1 MPDPD
6 MAQFTGV
13 FRAGK
18 PNRVKRNRLPLSC
31 VACQRRKSK
40 CDKRQPCGA
49 CDKRGEGDGCRFGS
63 ATRSP
68 GVARQEVHMKLSRL
82 EEMIKGFAGAE
93 GKGDDAAMIDPQEP
107 AGPAPGQQ
115 QKQQQ
120 LQLQLTQKTNTNATP
135 NFHVPP
141 PSAPSCSGTSAT
153 QESSLPPA
161 SPASEQTA
169 RPYHGATAWSSVV
182 TSIQDIQHMLQ
193 TDSDADSNPEAD
205 TAEEFDQLL
214 GHTRTIGIDEVKNSL
229 PSKHFTDRVI
239 SCYFNAKF
247 HAVPFIHA
255 HQFRRQY
262 EAFWEDPA
270 STGFLWIS
278 LLFSVLAAGALLA
291 KAKLTNEPGLLQSI
305 EEPAFYLGISARCLI
320 TGNYLECRPGSV
332 EAMLQHAHSRNM
344 QRQDEDRVLWA
355 LYGLAV
361 RMAQLQ
367 GYHRDPSKL
376 PLSVSPFEGEMRRR
390 TWFMIQSAELL
401 VALHSGLPPIIYES
415 LSDTE
420 HPINLLDEDFD
431 EHTVVLPP
439 ARPPTDPTPI
449 LAYIAKSKLSVI
461 LRRVMLH
468 ALAVKRPTYEETVLL
483 SDQLQA
489 WHDAQPACLRIRSIR
504 STAFTDAN
512 YTIMHRIMLELMYR
526 KCLCVL
532 HRPYLTEHKEDP
544 KYDRSRQICREAAL
558 AMLEMHIELD
568 YEISVQGRM
577 HEDRFMVSNLTLQH
591 FLLASTVVCVDLSE
605 SHDLA
610 TAERQYC
617 KSVLQRS
624 HDVWAAR
631 SAYSS
636 DARHATRI
644 LRAVLSKVDNSAST
658 TLSSS
663 LSLTPGHNTDTTAMM
678 APSSSA
684 GMSSATASA
693 TTGLEPPLAAMNV
706 DVKTA
711 PPQRQ
716 PLASAKMAPAIPM
729 SNCCTIQSQSLPHS
743 HTQQQAH
750 MQSHGLSHPLQSH
763 QEVATATSQDM
774 YYDLNTGDY
783 MAMTTQPDAQFA
795 ATAGSFGQAVDLD
808 TLLYGT
814 EGVNWNSI
822 DQFLRVENSNNEQG
836 WSNILQGV

>member
-13 FRAGK
+13 FRAGR
-18 PNRVKRNRLPLSC
+18 PNRLKRNRQPVSC

-63 ATRSP
+63 AARAP
-68 GVARQEVHMKLSRL
+68 GVARQEVQMKLSRL
-82 EEMIKGFAGAE
+82 EEMIKGFAGADGSSAE
-93 GKGDDAAMIDPQEP
+93 SSSGAAADPQHP
-107 AGPAPGQQ
+107 PAPPPRRK
-115 QKQQQ
+115 KQ
-120 LQLQLTQKTNTNATP
+120 TPKATATTTTINASP
-135 NFHVPP
+135 PSSAPQPP
-141 PSAPSCSGTSAT
+141 PSSSGTSTT
-153 QESSLPPA
+153 QEASMSVSSPSA
-161 SPASEQTA
+161 DQTSL
-169 RPYHGATAWSSVV
+169 PYHGATAWSAVV
-182 TSIQDIQHMLQ
+182 SSIQDIQHMLQ
-193 TDSDADSNPEAD
+193 TDSDAESNPEID
-205 TAEEFDQLL
+205 TVEDFDQLL
-214 GHTRTIGIDEVKNSL
+214 GHTRSINIEEIKNSL
-229 PSKHFTDRVI
+229 PSKTFTDRVI

-270 STGFLWIS
+270 STDVIWIS
-278 LLFSVLAAGALLA
+278 LLFSVLGAGALLA

-320 TGNYLECRPGSV
+320 TGKYLECKPGTV
-332 EAMLQHAHSRNM
+332 EALLQHAHSRNM

-367 GYHRDPSKL
+367 GYHRDPSQL
-376 PLSVSPFEGEMRRR
+376 PIPVSPFEGEMRRR
-390 TWFMIQSAELL
+390 TWFMIMSAELL
-401 VALHSGLPPIIYES
+401 VALHSGLPPMIYES
-415 LSDTE
+415 LTDTD

-431 EHTVVLPP
+431 EDTVVLPP
-439 ARPPTDPTPI
+439 ARLPTDPTPI

-468 ALAVKRPTYEETVLL
+468 ALAVKRPTYEETILL

-489 WHDAQPACLRIRSIR
+489 WHDAQPSCLRIRSIR

-532 HRPYLTEHKEDP
+532 HRPYLTEHKDDP

-568 YEISVQGRM
+568 YEISIQGRM
-577 HEDRFMVSNLTLQH
+577 YEDRFMVSNLTLQH

-605 SHDLA
+605 SHDLG
-610 TAERQYC
+610 TNERQYC

-631 SAYSS
+631 SAYSA
-636 DARHATRI
+636 DARHATKI
-644 LRAVLSKVDNSAST
+644 LRAVLNRVDSLGTLASAS
-658 TLSSS
+658 
-663 LSLTPGHNTDTTAMM
+663 PGYDTGATAT
-678 APSSSA
+678 SSSA
-684 GMSSATASA
+684 GMSPAMMDTSV
-693 TTGLEPPLAAMNV
+693 TGLEPPLAAMNV
-706 DVKTA
+706 DMKT
-711 PPQRQ
+711 PPQ
-716 PLASAKMAPAIPM
+716 PM
-729 SNCCTIQSQSLPHS
+729 SSVMHTQMPVPMPMVGNCSIQPPPMPHS
-743 HTQQQAH
+743 HQQPPH
-750 MQSHGLSHPLQSH
+750 MQPHALAHSLHPH
-763 QEVATATSQDM
+763 HHAAAAAAAAAASQGM
-774 YYDLNTGDY
+774 YYDLNTGGY
-783 MAMTTQPDAQFA
+783 MTMPVPDAQLA
-795 ATAGSFGQAVDLD
+795 IANFGQVSDLD
-808 TLLYGT
+808 TLLYNT

-822 DQFLRVENSNNEQG
+822 DQFIRVENNNNNNNNNEQG

>member
-18 PNRVKRNRLPLSC
+18 PNRVKRNRQPVSC
-31 VACQRRKSK
+31 VACQRRKSR

-49 CDKRGEGDGCRFGS
+49 CDKRGEGDDCRFGS
-63 ATRSP
+63 AARAP
-68 GVARQEVHMKLSRL
+68 GVARQEVQMKLSRL

-93 GKGDDAAMIDPQEP
+93 GQGAEALDATMADLQ
-107 AGPAPGQQ
+107 GPAPAPKRQQ
-115 QKQQQ
+115 QQQ
-120 LQLQLTQKTNTNATP
+120 TQKTRAKVAPTSTIP
-135 NFHVPP
+135 QPP
-141 PSAPSCSGTSAT
+141 PSSSGASTT
-153 QESSLPPA
+153 QESSLPA
-161 SPASEQTA
+161 SSPPSEQTA
-169 RPYHGATAWSSVV
+169 QPYHGATAWSSVV
-182 TSIQDIQHMLQ
+182 SSIQDIQHMLQ
-193 TDSDADSNPEAD
+193 TDSDAESTAD
-205 TAEEFDQLL
+205 VDIVEEFDQLL
-214 GHTRTIGIDEVKNSL
+214 GHTRSIGIDEIKNSL
-229 PSKHFTDRVI
+229 PSKLFTDRVI

-262 EAFWEDPA
+262 EAFWEDPS

-278 LLFSVLAAGALLA
+278 LLFSVLGAGALLA

-305 EEPAFYLGISARCLI
+305 EEPAFYLAISARCLI

-332 EAMLQHAHSRNM
+332 EALLQHAHSRNM

-376 PLSVSPFEGEMRRR
+376 PVPVSPFEGEMRRR

-401 VALHSGLPPIIYES
+401 VALHSGLPPMIYES

-431 EHTVVLPP
+431 EDTAVLPP

-468 ALAVKRPTYEETVLL
+468 ALAVKRPTYQETMLL

-489 WHDAQPACLRIRSIR
+489 WHDAQPGCLRIRSIR

-532 HRPYLTEHKEDP
+532 HRPYLTECKDDP
-544 KYDRSRQICREAAL
+544 AYDRSRQICREAAL

-568 YEISVQGRM
+568 YEISIHGRM
-577 HEDRFMVSNLTLQH
+577 FEDRFMVSNLTLQH

-610 TAERQYC
+610 AAERHYC
-617 KSVLQRS
+617 KSVLQQS

-631 SAYSS
+631 GAYSS

-644 LRAVLSKVDNSAST
+644 LRAVLNRVDTPT
-658 TLSSS
+658 TFAS
-663 LSLTPGHNTDTTAMM
+663 LSPGRDA
-678 APSSSA
+678 AASSSA
-684 GMSSATASA
+684 GMRMSPATADA
-693 TTGLEPPLAAMNV
+693 GGATGLEPPLAAMNV
-706 DVKTA
+706 DMKT
-711 PPQRQ
+711 
-716 PLASAKMAPAIPM
+716 
-729 SNCCTIQSQSLPHS
+729 
-743 HTQQQAH
+743 TQQRLGSAQMATSVPLVDCCAA
-750 MQSHGLSHPLQSH
+750 QTLPLSHPHPQQHMQPHTLSH
-763 QEVATATSQDM
+763 NLHPHHHVAPSQDM

-783 MAMTTQPDAQFA
+783 KAMATGPEVQF
-795 ATAGSFGQAVDLD
+795 TAPSFSEASDLD
-808 TLLYGT
+808 TLLYRT
-814 EGVNWNSI
+814 KGVNWVRLFFFAPPCAAI
-822 DQFLRVENSNNEQG
+822 TFF
-836 WSNILQGV
+836 

>member
-1 MPDPD
+1 
-6 MAQFTGV
+6 
-13 FRAGK
+13 
-18 PNRVKRNRLPLSC
+18 
-31 VACQRRKSK
+31 
-40 CDKRQPCGA
+40 
-49 CDKRGEGDGCRFGS
+49 
-63 ATRSP
+63 
-68 GVARQEVHMKLSRL
+68 
-82 EEMIKGFAGAE
+82 
-93 GKGDDAAMIDPQEP
+93 
-107 AGPAPGQQ
+107 
-115 QKQQQ
+115 
-120 LQLQLTQKTNTNATP
+120 
-135 NFHVPP
+135 
-141 PSAPSCSGTSAT
+141 
-153 QESSLPPA
+153 
-161 SPASEQTA
+161 
-169 RPYHGATAWSSVV
+169 
-182 TSIQDIQHMLQ
+182 MLQ
-193 TDSDADSNPEAD
+193 TDSDADSNPDVD
-205 TAEEFDQLL
+205 TVEEFDQLL
-214 GHTRTIGIDEVKNSL
+214 GHTRSIGIDEVKTSL
-229 PSKHFTDRVI
+229 PSKLFTDRVI

-278 LLFSVLAAGALLA
+278 LLFSVLGAGALLA
-291 KAKLTNEPGLLQSI
+291 KAKLTNEPGLLRSI

-376 PLSVSPFEGEMRRR
+376 PVPVSPFEGEMRRR

-431 EHTVVLPP
+431 EDTAVLPP

-468 ALAVKRPTYEETVLL
+468 ALAVRRPTYEETVLL

-532 HRPYLTEHKEDP
+532 HRPYLTEHKDDP
-544 KYDRSRQICREAAL
+544 KFDRSRQICREAAL

-610 TAERQYC
+610 AAERHYC

-631 SAYSS
+631 GAYSS

-644 LRAVLSKVDNSAST
+644 LRAVLNRVDNPNTTTISSSSPPLTGYNTST
-658 TLSSS
+658 T
-663 LSLTPGHNTDTTAMM
+663 TAAAA
-678 APSSSA
+678 APSSLT
-684 GMSSATASA
+684 GMSPAAASA

-706 DVKTA
+706 DMKPT
-711 PPQRQ
+711 PQQRQ
-716 PLASAKMAPAIPM
+716 PLASAQMAPSIPM
-729 SNCCTIQSQSLPHS
+729 SNCCTIQSQPLPHS
-743 HTQQQAH
+743 HPQQQAH
-750 MQSHGLSHPLQSH
+750 MQPHALSHPLHPQQH
-763 QEVATATSQDM
+763 VAAAAAQDM

-783 MAMTTQPDAQFA
+783 MAMATGPDAQFA
-795 ATAGSFGQAVDLD
+795 ATAGSFGQVADLD
-808 TLLYGT
+808 TLLYST
-814 EGVNWNSI
+814 EGVNWVC
-822 DQFLRVENSNNEQG
+822 FLLFQAQQSVCVR
-836 WSNILQGV
+836 

>member
-1 MPDPD
+1 
-6 MAQFTGV
+6 
-13 FRAGK
+13 
-18 PNRVKRNRLPLSC
+18 
-31 VACQRRKSK
+31 
-40 CDKRQPCGA
+40 
-49 CDKRGEGDGCRFGS
+49 
-63 ATRSP
+63 
-68 GVARQEVHMKLSRL
+68 
-82 EEMIKGFAGAE
+82 
-93 GKGDDAAMIDPQEP
+93 
-107 AGPAPGQQ
+107 
-115 QKQQQ
+115 
-120 LQLQLTQKTNTNATP
+120 
-135 NFHVPP
+135 
-141 PSAPSCSGTSAT
+141 
-153 QESSLPPA
+153 
-161 SPASEQTA
+161 
-169 RPYHGATAWSSVV
+169 
-182 TSIQDIQHMLQ
+182 MLQ
-193 TDSDADSNPEAD
+193 TDSDADSNPDVD
-205 TAEEFDQLL
+205 TVEEFDQLL
-214 GHTRTIGIDEVKNSL
+214 GHTRSIGIDEVKNSL
-229 PSKHFTDRVI
+229 PSKLFTDRVI

-278 LLFSVLAAGALLA
+278 LLFSVLGAGALLA

-376 PLSVSPFEGEMRRR
+376 PVPVSPFEGEMRRR

-431 EHTVVLPP
+431 EDTAVLPP

-468 ALAVKRPTYEETVLL
+468 ALAVRRPTYEETVLL

-532 HRPYLTEHKEDP
+532 HRPYLTEHKDDP
-544 KYDRSRQICREAAL
+544 AYDRSRQICREAAL

-568 YEISVQGRM
+568 YEIGVQGRM

-605 SHDLA
+605 SHNLA
-610 TAERQYC
+610 AAERHYC

-631 SAYSS
+631 GAYSA

-644 LRAVLSKVDNSAST
+644 LRAVLNRVDNPST
-658 TLSSS
+658 ATISSS
-663 LSLTPGHNTDTTAMM
+663 PAPPGYSTGTTTAMT
-678 APSSSA
+678 APCSSTGRSA
-684 GMSSATASA
+684 ASA

-706 DVKTA
+706 DMKTA
-711 PPQRQ
+711 PPPPQRQ
-716 PLASAKMAPAIPM
+716 PLGSAHMASSMPM
-729 SNCCTIQSQSLPHS
+729 NNCGTMQSQPLPRPHP
-743 HTQQQAH
+743 AH
-750 MQSHGLSHPLQSH
+750 MQPHALSHPLHPH
-763 QEVATATSQDM
+763 QHVPAAAAAAASQDM
-774 YYDLNTGDY
+774 YYDLDTGDY
-783 MAMTTQPDAQFA
+783 MSMAAPGPDAQFA
-795 ATAGSFGQAVDLD
+795 AAAVAATGSFGRVANLD
-808 TLLYGT
+808 TLLYST
-814 EGVNWNSI
+814 EGVNWVCLFF
-822 DQFLRVENSNNEQG
+822 FLSLLPYQT
-836 WSNILQGV
+836 LGVFFFFPSLY

>member
-18 PNRVKRNRLPLSC
+18 PNRVKRNRQPVSC

-49 CDKRGEGDGCRFGS
+49 CDKRGEGDGCRFGT
-63 ATRSP
+63 AARAP
-68 GVARQEVHMKLSRL
+68 GAARQEVQMKLSRL

-93 GKGDDAAMIDPQEP
+93 GSRDTEASSVTMTHVQ
-107 AGPAPGQQ
+107 GPVPPVPRLQQ
-115 QKQQQ
+115 RIHRTKSSTTATSAV
-120 LQLQLTQKTNTNATP
+120 TQP
-135 NFHVPP
+135 LPPPPPPPP
-141 PSAPSCSGTSAT
+141 PSSSISVT
-153 QESSLPPA
+153 QESNPPA
-161 SPASEQTA
+161 SSPPSEQTTQQ
-169 RPYHGATAWSSVV
+169 YHGATAWSAVV
-182 TSIQDIQHMLQ
+182 SSIQDIQHMLQ
-193 TDSDADSNPEAD
+193 TDSDAESDPELD
-205 TAEEFDQLL
+205 TVEEFDQLL
-214 GHTRTIGIDEVKNSL
+214 GHTRSIGIEEVKKSL
-229 PSKHFTDRVI
+229 PSKLFTDRVI

-270 STGFLWIS
+270 STDFIWIS
-278 LLFSVLAAGALLA
+278 LLFSVLGAGALLA

-320 TGNYLECRPGSV
+320 TGKYLECKPGSV

-376 PLSVSPFEGEMRRR
+376 PIPVSPFQGEMRRR

-415 LSDTE
+415 LTDTD
-420 HPINLLDEDFD
+420 HPVNLLDEDFD
-431 EHTVVLPP
+431 EDTVVLPP

-468 ALAVKRPTYEETVLL
+468 ALAVKRPTYQETVRL
-483 SDQLQA
+483 SDQLQS
-489 WHDAQPACLRIRSIR
+489 WHDAQPSCLRIRSIR

-532 HRPYLTEHKEDP
+532 HRPYLTEHQDDP
-544 KYDRSRQICREAAL
+544 AYDRSRQTCREAAL

-577 HEDRFMVSNLTLQH
+577 YEDRFMVSNLTLQH

-605 SHDLA
+605 SRDLA
-610 TAERQYC
+610 PAERHYC

-631 SAYSS
+631 SLYSS

-644 LRAVLSKVDNSAST
+644 LRAVLNRVESPANF
-658 TLSSS
+658 SSS
-663 LSLTPGHNTDTTAMM
+663 PPGYDTGATVT
-678 APSSSA
+678 SSSSV
-684 GMSSATASA
+684 GMSPAMGDLNA
-693 TTGLEPPLAAMNV
+693 TGLEPPLAAMNV
-706 DVKTA
+706 DMKT
-711 PPQRQ
+711 PP
-716 PLASAKMAPAIPM
+716 PLGSAQLPTPVPLVD
-729 SNCCTIQSQSLPHS
+729 CCTVQGQSVSHSRQQQPPHMQPQALPHS
-743 HTQQQAH
+743 LHPQQHHVA
-750 MQSHGLSHPLQSH
+750 
-763 QEVATATSQDM
+763 ATAAAAASQGI
-774 YYDLNTGDY
+774 YYDLTTGGY
-783 MAMTTQPDAQFA
+783 VAMDEPDAQFHA
-795 ATAGSFGQAVDLD
+795 PSFGQAADLD
-808 TLLYGT
+808 TLLYST
-814 EGVNWNSI
+814 EGVNWVMSSPRPK
-822 DQFLRVENSNNEQG
+822 FFA
-836 WSNILQGV
+836 